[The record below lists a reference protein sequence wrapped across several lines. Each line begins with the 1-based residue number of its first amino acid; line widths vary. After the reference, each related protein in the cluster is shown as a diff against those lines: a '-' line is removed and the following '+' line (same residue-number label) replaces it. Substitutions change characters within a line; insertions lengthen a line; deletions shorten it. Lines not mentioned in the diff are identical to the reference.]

1 MTSLEIN
8 ITVMSLRPRVLYL
21 HLERQRVRCFCLRYK
36 KDTKMKPT
44 YFCIAKVKVVEDPS
58 KTNTTCTGSLKEGK
72 HINDDEEKGESSTT
86 NDEGKGEAVSTN
98 SEGKKEIGSTVPS
111 SVGDYFLQI
120 DN

>member
-1 MTSLEIN
+1 MPFTQSGCNPSVEFNGPYNDVSGDQYNGDVFATASSLSTSG
-8 ITVMSLRPRVLYL
+8 
-21 HLERQRVRCFCLRYK
+21 K
-36 KDTKMKPT
+36 TKT
-44 YFCIAKVKVVEDPS
+44 KVKVAEDPS

-111 SVGDYFLQI
+111 S
-120 DN
+120 NPK